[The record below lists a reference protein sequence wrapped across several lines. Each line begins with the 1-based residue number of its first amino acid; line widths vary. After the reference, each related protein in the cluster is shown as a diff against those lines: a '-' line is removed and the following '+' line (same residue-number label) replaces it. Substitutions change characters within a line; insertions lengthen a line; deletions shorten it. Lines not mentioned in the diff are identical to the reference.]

1 MKTQGTL
8 KSNIGL
14 DNFGM
19 KNKIGVS
26 SLKIMDGEDL
36 SKKLAFFFF
45 YNFFLLINQVRVLIL
60 YLYNCIF
67 LKKSFPNLKCLF
79 SLTENFI
86 NIFTLINNILI
97 FCFSLAFGDRKRI
110 QTLQQKEWIEQ
121 QMREKEAKKNNE
133 KNQKE

>member
-36 SKKLAFFFF
+36 SNKIITYFFWLHHF
-45 YNFFLLINQVRVLIL
+45 
-60 YLYNCIF
+60 
-67 LKKSFPNLKCLF
+67 
-79 SLTENFI
+79 
-86 NIFTLINNILI
+86 
-97 FCFSLAFGDRKRI
+97 
-110 QTLQQKEWIEQ
+110 
-121 QMREKEAKKNNE
+121 
-133 KNQKE
+133 